1 MNNILYIFLLLV
13 LALNTLRYG
22 TYLLEGDQSLYYT
35 ASFMINLITLLGA
48 IIFSSKIKAPQ
59 TERQ

>member
-1 MNNILYIFLLLV
+1 MSNKLYIFLILV

-22 TYLLEGDQSLYYT
+22 TYLFEGDQSLYYI
-35 ASFMINLITLLGA
+35 AAFIINLITFLGA
-48 IIFSSKIKAPQ
+48 IIFSSKIKSPQ